1 MAEPPGAPL
10 RGVRVLDLSRM
21 YPGAFCTLL
30 LADLGAEI
38 VKVEAPGFGD
48 GIRAL
53 SFGTDFNAAHT
64 ALNRGKRS
72 LVLDLRTPGGG
83 DVLRRLAAGADVVV
97 ESHKPGALD
106 ALGLGYDA
114 MRAINPR
121 LVWCSLTGFG
131 STGPNAEAAGHDITY
146 VGYAGLLSRLSQ
158 HEPSPPGV
166 GVSLPVAGMTGALG
180 IVAALHARH
189 TTGVGARVDASMVD
203 SAMWMLS
210 EDFARAANS
219 PMPGW
224 GTMAARGVYRC
235 ADGRCVT
242 VASNEPRTWA
252 ALCEGLGVPELAG
265 HRIGVDDEA
274 TTIARLTEV
283 FLTRPAAHWQRTPGL
298 RGGVGP
304 VNEPADL
311 LADPHITERDAM
323 VALDGS
329 DVRVL
334 ASPLRF
340 DGAGGAASTPATT
353 QPPDLGADTDAVL
366 AGAGYSPAEI
376 ASLRDA
382 GII

>member
-1 MAEPPGAPL
+1 VL
-10 RGVRVLDLSRM
+10 VLDLSRM

-38 VKVEAPGFGD
+38 VKIEAPGVGD

-53 SFGTDFNAAHT
+53 SFGTGFNAAHT

-72 LVLDLRTPGGG
+72 VVLDLRRPEGA
-83 DVLRRLAAGADVVV
+83 DVLRRLVADADVLV

-106 ALGLGYDA
+106 AAGLGYDA
-114 MRAINPR
+114 MREINPR

-131 STGPNAEAAGHDITY
+131 STGPNAEAPGHDITY
-146 VGYAGLLSRLSQ
+146 VGYAGLMPRLSQ

-166 GVSLPVAGMTGALG
+166 GVSLPLAGMTGALG
-180 IVAALHARH
+180 IVAAINARH
-189 TTGVGARVDASMVD
+189 TTGVGCRVDANMVD

-235 ADGRCVT
+235 ADGRYVT

-252 ALCEGLGVPELAG
+252 ALCEGLDVPELAA
-265 HRIGVDDEA
+265 HRIGVDDEPA
-274 TTIARLTEV
+274 AIERLTEV
-283 FLTRPAAHWQRTPGL
+283 FLTKPSAHWQQTPGL

-304 VNEPADL
+304 VNDPADL
-311 LADPHITERDAM
+311 VADPQITERDGM
-323 VALDGS
+323 VTLDGA
-329 DVRVL
+329 DVQVL

-340 DGAGGAASTPATT
+340 DGATGAASTLATA
-353 QPPDLGADTDAVL
+353 PPPELGADTDAVL
-366 AGAGYSPAEI
+366 AEAGYASDEI
-376 ASLRDA
+376 AALSAA
-382 GII
+382 GVTAAGS

>member
-1 MAEPPGAPL
+1 
-10 RGVRVLDLSRM
+10 VLDLSRM

-38 VKVEAPGFGD
+38 VKIEAPGFGD

-72 LVLDLRTPGGG
+72 VVLDLRSPEGA
-83 DVLRRLAAGADVVV
+83 DVLRRLVTDADVVV
-97 ESHKPGALD
+97 ESHKPGMLD
-106 ALGLGYDA
+106 AAGLGYDA
-114 MRAINPR
+114 MRAVNPR

-146 VGYAGLLSRLSQ
+146 VGYAGLMPRLSQ

-166 GVSLPVAGMTGALG
+166 GVSLPLAGMTGALG
-180 IVAALHARH
+180 IVAAINARH
-189 TTGVGARVDASMVD
+189 TTGVGARVDANMVD

-210 EDFARAANS
+210 EDFARAATS

-235 ADGRCVT
+235 ADGRYVT

-252 ALCEGLGVPELAG
+252 VLCQGLGLPELAG
-265 HRIGVDDEA
+265 HRIGVDDEPA
-274 TTIARLTEV
+274 AIARLTEA
-283 FLTRPAAHWQRTPGL
+283 FLTRPATHWQHTPGL

-304 VNEPADL
+304 VNDPADL
-311 LADPHITERDAM
+311 LADPQITERGGM
-323 VALDGS
+323 VPLDGT
-329 DVRVL
+329 DVQVL
-334 ASPLRF
+334 ASPLRL
-340 DGAGGAASTPATT
+340 DGANGAAATLAT
-353 QPPDLGADTDAVL
+353 APPPDLGADTDAVL
-366 AGAGYSPAEI
+366 ARAGYSPDEI
-376 ASLRDA
+376 AALRAA
-382 GII
+382 GVTGAGS